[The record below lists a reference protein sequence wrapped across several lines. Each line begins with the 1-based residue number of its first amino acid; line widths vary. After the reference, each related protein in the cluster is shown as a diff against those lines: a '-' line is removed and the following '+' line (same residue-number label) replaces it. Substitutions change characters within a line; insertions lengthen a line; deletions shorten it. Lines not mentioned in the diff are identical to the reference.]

1 MTPFDSS
8 ERNTESIFDYS
19 PQERETFEIDDCG
32 IIDSISGNRFSPDPK
47 FSLKMEAYL
56 LEFAYSYNK
65 ILSLSNFRT

>member
-19 PQERETFEIDDCG
+19 PQEREAFEIDDCG

-47 FSLKMEAYL
+47 FSLKM
-56 LEFAYSYNK
+56 
-65 ILSLSNFRT
+65 